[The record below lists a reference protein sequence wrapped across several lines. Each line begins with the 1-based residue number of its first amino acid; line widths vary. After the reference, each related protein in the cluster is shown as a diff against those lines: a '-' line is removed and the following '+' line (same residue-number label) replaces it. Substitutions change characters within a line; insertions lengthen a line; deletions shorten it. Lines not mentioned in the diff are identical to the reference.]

1 MANYLSTSANDLRAG
16 QPKRVAANA
25 SAGPAEASKQQTSAE
40 QAKSTQGQA
49 RVPRR
54 PATTAEAGPAP
65 SSQTA
70 AVEETRPAVLL
81 AEPPPAREEY
91 DQFFWVALAG
101 VFLLLA
107 IGAIGGAIHGYR
119 RLRTNRGFLHA
130 TLGRVT
136 EMLDETVMQAE
147 KYNVPRSATIALLGK
162 AEGLLDD
169 MGRYDRLTPQL
180 RYRRAWMLIQFAR
193 NYGMLGHMGKQFAR
207 ANEAY
212 RLLTGVAA
220 EKSNQIAWQ
229 RDLSVALPSAE
240 HVRLVPTMGET

>member
-1 MANYLSTSANDLRAG
+1 MANYLSTSANDLRAA

-25 SAGPAEASKQQTSAE
+25 SAGPAEAGKQQPIAE
-40 QAKSTQGQA
+40 QAKSTQTQA
-49 RVPRR
+49 RAPRR
-54 PATTAEAGPAP
+54 PATTAETAA
-65 SSQTA
+65 SSQAA
-70 AVEETRPAVLL
+70 AVEETRPAVPLTE
-81 AEPPPAREEY
+81 APPAHEEY
-91 DQFFWVALAG
+91 DRFFWIALAG

-107 IGAIGGAIHGYR
+107 IGAIAGAGYACR
-119 RLRTNRGFLHA
+119 RLKTNQGFLYA

-136 EMLDETVMQAE
+136 EVLDETVMQAE
-147 KYNVPRSATIALLGK
+147 KYNLPRSATIALLGK

-193 NYGMLGHMGKQFAR
+193 TYGMLGHMGKQFAR

-212 RLLTGVAA
+212 RLLAGVGA
-220 EKSNQIAWQ
+220 EKSNHIAWQ